1 MSVTAAAAAEQTPP
15 RSESPPGQ
23 AKVAAAVQDAV
34 SVQNAEAASEPPDGG
49 PLAWLQVAGSF
60 FLFFNS
66 WGILGSYGVFQT
78 YYQAHM
84 TDASVDAIAW
94 IGSIQSC
101 LLLLVGVLVGPLYD
115 AGYFRSLTLT
125 GAALVFLGMA
135 ATSLATRY
143 WQTLLAQAF
152 CVGLGAGC
160 LYIPSVAIIPQYF
173 SARRALATGVATTGS
188 SLGGVVYPLIVQ
200 GLLPRLGFP
209 WAVRVF
215 AFVSLATNAF
225 SLAVL
230 RQRTNGPGP
239 GPGPGSGSS
248 PGSGT
253 GGGGGT
259 DTEKPRRRIMLDLSA
274 YRSASFVVL
283 SAAMF
288 FNVFSYTPPI
298 YYLQQY
304 SLAHGMAGQGASGLA
319 YYLVAILNAGSILGR
334 LFPAWL
340 AGRCGP
346 VNVLLGVSV
355 SVAAVTLCWLAV
367 RTAAG
372 SVAFA
377 LAYGFTS
384 GGLVS
389 LPPTVVSILVPD
401 LGLHGTWLG
410 MLSTTNAFGSLAG
423 PPIAGVL
430 LKVTG
435 GYLGVQL
442 LSGLGMT
449 VMTVLVLLLRMM
461 RMGKGRGWIV

>member
-1 MSVTAAAAAEQTPP
+1 MSVTAAADEDGGERTPP
-15 RSESPPGQ
+15 RSESSPTESK
-23 AKVAAAVQDAV
+23 ASDTAAVAVQDA
-34 SVQNAEAASEPPDGG
+34 EAASQPPDGG
-49 PLAWLQVAGSF
+49 HVAWLQVAGSF

-66 WGILGSYGVFQT
+66 WGIIGSYGIFQT

-84 TDASVDAIAW
+84 ADDASVDAIAW

-125 GAALVFLGMA
+125 GTALVFVGMA
-135 ATSLATRY
+135 ATSFATRY

-173 SARRALATGVATTGS
+173 SARRALATGIATTGS
-188 SLGGVVYPLIVQ
+188 SFGGVVYPLIVQ
-200 GLLPRLGFP
+200 SLLPRVGFP
-209 WAVRVF
+209 WAIRVF
-215 AFVSLATNAF
+215 AFISLATNAF
-225 SLAVL
+225 SFAVL
-230 RQRTNGPGP
+230 RQRGSDAPG
-239 GPGPGSGSS
+239 
-248 PGSGT
+248 
-253 GGGGGT
+253 
-259 DTEKPRRRIMLDLSA
+259 KRRRRVMLDLAA
-274 YRSASFVVL
+274 YREASFVVL

-304 SLAHGMAGQGASGLA
+304 SLAHGLASEGPSGLA
-319 YYLVAILNAGSILGR
+319 YYLVAILNAGSVLGR
-334 LFPAWL
+334 VFPAWL
-340 AGRCGP
+340 AGRYGP
-346 VNVLLGVSV
+346 VNVLLGVCV
-355 SVAAVTLCWLAV
+355 SVATVTMCWLAV
-367 RTAAG
+367 RTGAG

-389 LPPTVVSILVPD
+389 LPPTVVSILVPH

-430 LKVTG
+430 LEKTG
-435 GYLGVQL
+435 SYLGVQL

-449 VMTVLVLLLRMM
+449 AMAMLVFLLRIM
-461 RMGKGRGWIV
+461 RMEKGRTWIM